1 MRCINC
7 DETSI
12 EKDDNFCPKCGH
24 WTSHGYSFLN
34 DDNSDTIMN
43 GKVQRQ
49 RDRSAYLF
57 FLLFICIV
65 IVIGGC
71 MFRGQ
76 DILKPFVYVK
86 RQSLNYRY
94 GYNTTILKTDNQ
106 YFNVD
111 VSDLDMAYYQ
121 IRKDFE
127 SQAWQCKNNYE
138 VGNIEDELESNY
150 NIISVSFCDI
160 SIDEVKKISDVIEKM
175 YKLFPNIKGYLTNI
189 SITNSLQ
196 KDDFV
201 AYFQPVY
208 GFVNGTNNIEEYN
221 RVNKTQ
227 ILLNSYYFINNDT
240 LSKPVKDNWYVKDSS
255 WESLIAHEMGHYI
268 SYVTLLKS
276 KNISNLNFI
285 SKDNIDILDNVVN
298 LVNSGDYSKSIVEE
312 AVNNYNLRYGKN
324 VSVID
329 FVNGISNYA
338 SNSIQNKN
346 VSYDEVI
353 AESIHD
359 YYLHDNNASKESM
372 QIVNI
377 IKKRLG

>member
-1 MRCINC
+1 MRCIKC

-34 DDNSDTIMN
+34 DENSDTVIN
-43 GKVQRQ
+43 GRVRKQK
-49 RDRSAYLF
+49 DRSAYLF
-57 FLLFICIV
+57 SLLFICIV

-71 MFRGQ
+71 IIRGQ

-111 VSDLDMAYYQ
+111 VNDLDTAYFQ

-127 SQAWQCKNNYE
+127 TQAWQCKNNYE
-138 VGNIEDELESNY
+138 VGNIENEIENNY

-160 SIDEVKKISDVIEKM
+160 SVDEVKKISNVIKDM

-189 SITNSLQ
+189 SITNSLE
-196 KDDFV
+196 KEDFV

-208 GFVNGTNNIEEYN
+208 GFVNGINNIEEYN

-227 ILLNSYYFINNDT
+227 ILLNSYYFLNNDT
-240 LSKPVKDNWYVKDSS
+240 LSKSVKENWYVRDCS

-268 SYVTLLKS
+268 SYVTLLRS
-276 KNISNLNFI
+276 NNISNLNFI
-285 SKDNIDILDNVVN
+285 TKDNINILDNTVS
-298 LVNSGDYSKSIVEE
+298 LINSGDYSKGVVDE
-312 AVNNYNLRYGKN
+312 ALSNYNSIYKKN
-324 VSVID
+324 FDVMEFVS
-329 FVNGISNYA
+329 GISKYA
-338 SNSIQNKN
+338 KASIQNKR
-346 VSYDEVI
+346 VLYDEVI
-353 AESIHD
+353 AEAIHD
-359 YYLHDNNASKESM
+359 YYLHGNNASIESM

-377 IKKRLG
+377 IKLRLG